1 MFSQA
6 AAPKKIGRVGEAQER
21 WIFRIG
27 KGDEI
32 CACVFVYLLHGV
44 GGGWGVAFRMGI
56 KADR

>member
-32 CACVFVYLLHGV
+32 CTCVFVYLLHGV
-44 GGGWGVAFRMGI
+44 EWWVVGGV
-56 KADR
+56 

>member
-44 GGGWGVAFRMGI
+44 EWWVGCSF
-56 KADR
+56 